1 VLVSEAEEPSRYA
14 MGTGRGLDWGGS
26 ICLRPRRMDRMGVG
40 CRLDSGRHRL
50 SCDQAG
56 VDARVSGG
64 VDWVIAVR
72 LGEANEELRFSAR
85 SVAAN
90 VRGVRNLV
98 IAGYRP
104 DWLAGARHIDVPQDA
119 GEKYVNAV
127 RIWRA
132 VANEPTLSDQI
143 VVAHD
148 DLFVMEPTD
157 VADLAPRYHGR
168 LIAHIDRIRAE
179 GTQTVWRQSLER
191 TRAWL
196 RVQGHT
202 RPLSYAVHVP
212 VLVDRRQLAETY
224 ARLGDDAVRRNI
236 MTVHAAL
243 HGIVG
248 APIAGDVK
256 VSGALDAKP
265 WRTLPLLSTSDGS
278 FANHPVGDRIRR
290 AFPEPSP
297 WESDQPNWTP
307 PTVSEEMIIMNGYMY
322 RNRNT
327 GDTVTYERRNARL
340 DRLSNWELIG
350 APKVS
355 LAKTHTQKRIK
366 PATPVMRVW
375 FDYRGREF
383 ELPADASLTMYD
395 GAHTHAVHP
404 ATDPPV
410 PARTL
415 CGGRACPTRARL
427 FPAPAG
433 RETVTCA
440 GCLRVQEGVP
450 DDWEPATGE
459 HRATEPETFD

>member
-1 VLVSEAEEPSRYA
+1 
-14 MGTGRGLDWGGS
+14 MGIGY
-26 ICLRPRRMDRMGVG
+26 
-40 CRLDSGRHRL
+40 RLGSGRHRL
-50 SCDQAG
+50 SRDQAG

-72 LGEANEELRFSAR
+72 LGEANEELRFSVR

-90 VRGVRNLV
+90 VRGIRNLV

-104 DWLAGARHIDVPQDA
+104 DWIAGARHIDVPQDL
-119 GEKYVNAV
+119 GEKYTNAV
-127 RIWRA
+127 RIWRT
-132 VANEPTLSDQI
+132 VANESTLSDQI

-157 VADLAPRYHGR
+157 VADLVPRYRGR
-168 LIAHIDRIRAE
+168 LIAHIDRMRAE

-196 RVQGHT
+196 RVQGYV

-224 ARLGDDAVRRNI
+224 ARLDGGAVRRNI

-248 APIAGDVK
+248 RPIAGDVK
-256 VSGALDAKP
+256 VSGMRDTKP

-297 WESDQPNWTP
+297 WESDRPGWTP
-307 PTVSEEMIIMNGYMY
+307 PVVEEEMVIMNGYMY

-327 GDTVTYERRNARL
+327 GDTAAYPKRNARL
-340 DRLSNWELIG
+340 DRLANWELIG

-355 LAKTHTQKRIK
+355 LRRARRATVSRGEP
-366 PATPVMRVW
+366 PAPPGAPERPTAETLTW
-375 FDYRGREF
+375 LDYRDREF
-383 ELPADASLTMYD
+383 ESRADVSLTMWD
-395 GAHTHAVHP
+395 GVHTHAVRA
-404 ATDPPV
+404 ATDPPSR
-410 PARTL
+410 ATTL
-415 CGGRACPTRARL
+415 CGGRACPTKTRQ
-427 FPAPAG
+427 FPAPVSLRAL
-433 RETVTCA
+433 TCA
-440 GCLRVQEGVP
+440 DCLRAANGSTP
-450 DDWEPATGE
+450 DDWEPAADE
-459 HRATEPETFD
+459 RRATEPETFD

>member
-1 VLVSEAEEPSRYA
+1 
-14 MGTGRGLDWGGS
+14 MGTSRSLDRGGS
-26 ICLRPRRMDRMGVG
+26 SRLRSWRMDRVG
-40 CRLDSGRHRL
+40 TGHRLDSGRHRL
-50 SCDQAG
+50 SRDQAG
-56 VDARVSGG
+56 IDARVSGDI
-64 VDWVIAVR
+64 DWVIAVR
-72 LGEANEELRFSAR
+72 RGEANEELRFSTR

-90 VRGVRNLV
+90 VCGVRNLV

-119 GEKYVNAV
+119 GEKYTNAV

-132 VANEPTLSDQI
+132 VANESTLSDQI

-157 VADLAPRYHGR
+157 VADLVPRYRGR

-191 TRAWL
+191 TRTWL

-224 ARLGDDAVRRNI
+224 MRLGDDAVRRNI

-248 APIAGDVK
+248 RPIAGDVK
-256 VSGALDAKP
+256 VSGVLDTKP

-278 FANHPVGDRIRR
+278 FSNHPVGDRIRR

-307 PTVSEEMIIMNGYMY
+307 PVVNEEMIIMNGYMY

-327 GDTVTYERRNARL
+327 GDTITYEKRNARL
-340 DRLSNWELIG
+340 DRLANWELIG
-350 APKVS
+350 APRVS
-355 LAKTHTQKRIK
+355 LARAKTRARKRTSVA
-366 PATPVMRVW
+366 PAQATRAW
-375 FDYRGREF
+375 LDYRGREF

-395 GAHTHAVHP
+395 GTHTHAVHP
-404 ATDPPV
+404 ATDPPSQ
-410 PARTL
+410 ARTL
-415 CGGRACPTRARL
+415 CGGRACPTRARQ
-427 FPAPAG
+427 FPAPAD
-433 RETVTCA
+433 REAVACA
-440 GCLRVQEGVP
+440 GCLRAREGVP
-450 DDWEPATGE
+450 GDWEPTTRE
-459 HRATEPETFD
+459 HRATETETFD